1 MGNGQLENV
10 FGVTMRLFGSQ
21 DFFWGVTEDK
31 VLFVRWDW
39 FQEGL
44 LNALIFLN
52 LELDGQMFNMNWHL
66 TPDMVAEGTW
76 KRTGVIFFCILVSG
90 IFF

>member
-1 MGNGQLENV
+1 MC
-10 FGVTMRLFGSQ
+10 LFGSQ
-21 DFFWGVTEDK
+21 DFFWGVIEDK

-52 LELDGQMFNMNWHL
+52 LELDG
-66 TPDMVAEGTW
+66 
-76 KRTGVIFFCILVSG
+76 
-90 IFF
+90 